1 MKFSNLSIFYF
12 TKYFKKY
19 RKRQQKKKKKA
30 RHIGPAHQVLPVGV
44 GAKFITRGGE
54 GAPDGRSLRRFPARR
69 PKALWIGPA
78 HVALNRS
85 RCLFFWSQAIYLKN

>member
-1 MKFSNLSIFYF
+1 M
-12 TKYFKKY
+12 
-19 RKRQQKKKKKA
+19 
-30 RHIGPAHQVLPVGV
+30 
-44 GAKFITRGGE
+44 

-85 RCLFFWSQAIYLKN
+85 CCLFFLVTVYLFEKLAEIRKWFEFEIF